1 VLYYKDVLDILTHP
15 LVEPYAKANT
25 LVKSSIRIIILLS
38 RIIDGIECNSAI
50 ISSIIPKWEKGS
62 IPVLETISKLLQTI
76 KENLSNDNE
85 EENHEGFCIC
95 HFQSHQ

>member
-1 VLYYKDVLDILTHP
+1 MRWLKCQSYVLYYKDVLDILTHP

-25 LVKSSIRIIILLS
+25 LVKIINQNIILLS
-38 RIIDGIECNSAI
+38 RIINWWNWMQFERI

-76 KENLSNDNE
+76 KENL
-85 EENHEGFCIC
+85 
-95 HFQSHQ
+95 QR

>member
-1 VLYYKDVLDILTHP
+1 MQF
-15 LVEPYAKANT
+15 E
-25 LVKSSIRIIILLS
+25 R
-38 RIIDGIECNSAI
+38 I

-85 EENHEGFCIC
+85 EEKIEAFVFAIFKVINKLTNYYSNTHIDKIDTLYAIYKQVIDLAEV
-95 HFQSHQ
+95 SLKNR